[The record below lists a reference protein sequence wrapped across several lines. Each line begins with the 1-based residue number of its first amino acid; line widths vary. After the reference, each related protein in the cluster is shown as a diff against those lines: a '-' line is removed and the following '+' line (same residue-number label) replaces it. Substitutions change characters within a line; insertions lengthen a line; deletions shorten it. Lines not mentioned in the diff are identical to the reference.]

1 LCKEKGIN
9 PMDAPEK
16 TDTTFEKIINTL
28 TNPGLAAMAGSHD
41 SSHNNRKQ
49 PSDLLNAA
57 AGQNNGF

>member
-1 LCKEKGIN
+1 
-9 PMDAPEK
+9 MDAPEK